1 MSSAWVVAASQLAG
15 AALDLF
21 STRTRA
27 KSQKT
32 MAGAIGR
39 VERSQIALSSYLD
52 SQQRIRQTGSLISA
66 QRAGLAASGVAG
78 GRTSRLLEAQA
89 RMAASRE
96 QFQADA
102 SAIYQ
107 RGASRLREQQQRA
120 AASEA
125 VTRST
130 VNLFQTGL
138 DTASWLI
145 SQPKKEETDG

>member
-52 SQQRIRQTGSLISA
+52 SPQRLRQTGSLISA
-66 QRAGLAASGVAG
+66 QRAGFAAAGVAG
-78 GRTSRLLEAQA
+78 GRTSRLLAAQA
-89 RMAASRE
+89 RMGASRAE
-96 QFQADA
+96 SQADA
-102 SAIYQ
+102 RAVYQ
-107 RGASRLREQQQRA
+107 RGARHR
-120 AASEA
+120 
-125 VTRST
+125 
-130 VNLFQTGL
+130 
-138 DTASWLI
+138 
-145 SQPKKEETDG
+145 